1 MWKLDHK
8 EGWAPKNWCLQTV
21 VLEKTFKSSLGS
33 KDITPINPKG
43 NQSWIFIG
51 RTDADTEAPVL
62 WLPDAKNWLIRK
74 DLDTGKDWR
83 QKKGMRENER
93 DGWMASPTQ
102 WPWVWTSS
110 GIWWRTGNPS
120 VLQSTVSQRVGH
132 DWATKQQ
139 QEYTILK
146 ILSDKIKKYYLF

>member
-74 DLDTGKDWR
+74 DPNTGKDWR
-83 QKKGMRENER
+83 PEEKGTTEYEMAGWHYWINGHAFEQALGVG
-93 DGWMASPTQ
+93 DGQGSLACCSP
-102 WPWVWTSS
+102 W
-110 GIWWRTGNPS
+110 GC
-120 VLQSTVSQRVGH
+120 RVRH
-132 DWATKQQ
+132 DWVTELNWMQQ
-139 QEYTILK
+139 LRLGTAK
-146 ILSDKIKKYYLF
+146 